1 MYVSKYFEIK
11 TWPEIE
17 RFIKETPLAMLV
29 SQGDKFP
36 VATHIPLELE
46 DNEKGETVLAGHV
59 AKANHHW
66 KLFEMQPNVL
76 AIFQSPV
83 HHYISSSWYN
93 HPNVPTWN
101 YMSVHIYGE
110 IKIIS
115 RDELWR
121 SLERMTNHH
130 EKNSRHPLSPEILH
144 KEIEKQIEGIAG
156 FKITVERAEAVY
168 KMSQNRSDE
177 DYKSIIAE
185 LERLEDYNAKM
196 VARKMSELRKID

>member
-11 TWPEIE
+11 ARPEIE
-17 RFIKETPLAMLV
+17 RFIKETTLATLV

-66 KLFEMQPNVL
+66 KLFESQPNVL

-93 HPNVPTWN
+93 HPNVPT
-101 YMSVHIYGE
+101 
-110 IKIIS
+110 
-115 RDELWR
+115 R
-121 SLERMTNHH
+121 
-130 EKNSRHPLSPEILH
+130 
-144 KEIEKQIEGIAG
+144 
-156 FKITVERAEAVY
+156 ITRT
-168 KMSQNRSDE
+168 S
-177 DYKSIIAE
+177 
-185 LERLEDYNAKM
+185 
-196 VARKMSELRKID
+196 